1 MHQTSN
7 RIPRQE
13 RAQARQPAGRIQ
25 PSCTQHSLL
34 APRHTKTSVSIP
46 QDTHSQAGQPRRAT
60 VSHGPPSA
68 TLRQQLGEKRVGD
81 QHRVRVCVLS
91 ACWCVCVCVCARV
104 CESVCVCGWALVGV
118 LARTWVRHC
127 SGVRANTFNRPA
139 RTIAGHFNQPPQD
152 APTRARRGPRRA
164 HCGSTHRPWRPQ
176 RRTGC
181 GHRCVPRLLAHPTC
195 CQSNCRIPF
204 GDHPLKLERYRED

>member
-104 CESVCVCGWALVGV
+104 CESVCVCVGGHLLACWHELGFDTV
-118 LARTWVRHC
+118 LACAQTRSTAQ
-127 SGVRANTFNRPA
+127 RAQSQGTSTSHRKTHQRAQGAA
-139 RTIAGHFNQPPQD
+139 RG
-152 APTRARRGPRRA
+152 APTAAALTDP
-164 HCGSTHRPWRPQ
+164 
-176 RRTGC
+176 
-181 GHRCVPRLLAHPTC
+181 
-195 CQSNCRIPF
+195 
-204 GDHPLKLERYRED
+204 GDHSAEPAAATGVSPGCWHTPHVASRIVGFPSGIIR